1 MRLYSDGTIFYIVKI
16 TSTVACQMNLH
27 NFPLDVEKCS
37 LRLQSLGY
45 TSDELT
51 LEWSVGNHME
61 DLFMDTRLVKN
72 MPKFQLV
79 HYTFHSTQYN
89 YDDRDKIERVSG
101 GKSQL
106 KVSFEL
112 KRYLLS
118 VFFQSYFPALI
129 MVVLAGLGMWIDPRS
144 VPARISLGV
153 TSVLTISTVIT
164 GLKTSL
170 PKVSYLTAMD
180 VYLWT
185 CFIFVFS
192 TVLEFCVVN
201 YLMTEKGK
209 KFLEKMQSRKE
220 IRSRNRQ
227 IRKAYS
233 KRRTEANRWRNMT
246 VIKSRQQD
254 NELDLYTNHDPTP
267 LHTYKNSAQP
277 KEHHVQYIQKK
288 LKTGYFCTET
298 LCFPTSASMDVKFRI
313 GYFLTFILFNGV
325 YWTYYVLATKHADES
340 EV

>member
-1 MRLYSDGTIFYIVKI
+1 LNLTSWEKIPASRQTTKDHHGNRITQHIEQVFRHHSYELSIRPSHDGKWEYYLFIFITFLTGMPTRVKVSLLIESLTDISEKNMDFTCTLCLHETWKDERLRFRGTTANQSVVLPSRLVDKLWVPDLYVFGSKSSFIHKTTVDNLVMRLYSDGTIFYIVKI

-89 YDDRDKIERVSG
+89 YDDRDKIERVS
-101 GKSQL
+101 
-106 KVSFEL
+106 VIFEL

-201 YLMTEKGK
+201 Y
-209 KFLEKMQSRKE
+209 
-220 IRSRNRQ
+220 
-227 IRKAYS
+227 
-233 KRRTEANRWRNMT
+233 
-246 VIKSRQQD
+246 
-254 NELDLYTNHDPTP
+254 
-267 LHTYKNSAQP
+267 
-277 KEHHVQYIQKK
+277 
-288 LKTGYFCTET
+288 
-298 LCFPTSASMDVKFRI
+298 
-313 GYFLTFILFNGV
+313 
-325 YWTYYVLATKHADES
+325 
-340 EV
+340 